1 MDSDE
6 LRKMMD
12 SLEASGDPAWEKLF
26 TLNNDFQQIAAE
38 ANIPQRQPRPHLYYR
53 DGTPILDDEL
63 LPAVEKWAMLF
74 EQKENRIIGQHR
86 TLYGE
91 KLSTVFLGLDHSFSM
106 TGPPIL
112 YETMLFAPGERTIRI
127 SAKLRG
133 LSTLTAEEREAE
145 KAEER
150 EKARRYPHD
159 QLQLRYTNEDEARE
173 SHLTLRVQTLI
184 PPRWRHFLLW
194 TIGRDETWRF
204 YNEDE
209 D

>member
-38 ANIPQRQPRPHLYYR
+38 ANSQPKFYHR
-53 DGTPILDDEL
+53 DSTPILDDEL
-63 LPAVEKWAMLF
+63 LPAVEKWALLF
-74 EQKENRIIGQHR
+74 ERRENRIIGQHR

-91 KLSTVFLGLDHSFSM
+91 KLSTVFLGLDHNFGF
-106 TGPPIL
+106 GPPIL
-112 YETMLFAPGERTIRI
+112 FETMLFAPGERRR
-127 SAKLRG
+127 LRR
-133 LSTLTAEEREAE
+133 LWEPSTMTEAEREAE

-159 QLQLRYTNEDEARE
+159 QLQLRYTNEDDARE
-173 SHLTLRVQTLI
+173 RHLTLRVQTLI